1 MAGEED
7 PRALVLDAIASGPV
21 PLHVVISK
29 TGLRSHEVNKAAR
42 ALEGEGRV
50 LYRGNMIGPPEPS
63 YVPPPTEEYE
73 DVADRVEVA
82 DIEPQNAVFDG
93 DHLLAGQALDEAVEG
108 PDVPVERPPV
118 GPVPQDF
125 FVATELSA
133 SAGGLGAGGGGPGAW
148 PRSRQ
153 DEVLVLPA
161 EAGEIFERAT
171 VTRKKAHEPARAG
184 CR

>member
-93 DHLLAGQALDEAVEG
+93 ATVEG
-108 PDVPVERPPV
+108 PEVPVERPPL
-118 GPVPQDF
+118 GPEPQDF
-125 FVATELSA
+125 WVATEYRQVLA
-133 SAGGLGAGGGGPGAW
+133 SDAQAAADRVLAEVPGG
-148 PRSRQ
+148 
-153 DEVLVLPA
+153 EVLVLPVDS
-161 EAGEIFERAT
+161 GEIFERAL
-171 VTRKKAHEPARAG
+171 VTRRKT
-184 CR
+184 